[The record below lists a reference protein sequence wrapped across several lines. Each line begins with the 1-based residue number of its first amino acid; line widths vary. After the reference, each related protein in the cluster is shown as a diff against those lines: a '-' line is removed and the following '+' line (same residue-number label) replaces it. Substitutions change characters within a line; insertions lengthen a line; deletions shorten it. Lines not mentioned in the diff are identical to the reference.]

1 MQQRV
6 VQRDPDFPISPVHTQ
21 CREDALERRVLPF
34 AFLAHDLLARGL
46 RRRHGLQRGVLNVLS
61 RITQAVILPHRRLRQ
76 VSKRIVEVALDVRG
90 QLPDVQIAVQ
100 FRALRKRFGVAELAH
115 VSSVLVEDDD
125 QVWLAQR
132 RYGNFSFGEGGN
144 GDRRVHRNRTKKR
157 TIRRKYLN
165 EIRAA
170 IRHVN
175 LPVGAAVAVFTEG
188 DQCAARLGAGVSAG
202 KLADGE
208 NLLALR
214 VKHQQAR

>member
-1 MQQRV
+1 H
-6 VQRDPDFPISPVHTQ
+6 FPVGAVHAY
-21 CREDALERRVLPF
+21 RGEDALERRVFPF

-132 RYGNFSFGEGGN
+132 RYGNFSFGEGEARISSRPSAPRFTVRSPGPTPGN
-144 GDRRVHRNRTKKR
+144 T
-157 TIRRKYLN
+157 LC
-165 EIRAA
+165 
-170 IRHVN
+170 
-175 LPVGAAVAVFTEG
+175 LAV
-188 DQCAARLGAGVSAG
+188 RSPSS
-202 KLADGE
+202 
-208 NLLALR
+208 
-214 VKHQQAR
+214 